1 MKSGEKELE
10 NIPIVEESGVKW
22 SKAWEGEKAMLL
34 GTHTPKLDDKGR
46 LFLPAKFRDELSDG
60 VVITRGQERCL
71 YVFPAKEFSAI
82 MEKLRQAPASV
93 KDARDYMRV
102 MLSGASDETV
112 DKQGRVSLPA
122 LLRQYAGLSK
132 ELVIIGVGSRAEI
145 WDAEAWAEYLAKNEE
160 SFANQVE
167 EVIPGLF

>member
-1 MKSGEKELE
+1 
-10 NIPIVEESGVKW
+10 
-22 SKAWEGEKAMLL
+22 MLL

-71 YVFPAKEFSAI
+71 YVFPAKEFGSI

-145 WDAEAWAEYLAKNEE
+145 WDAEAWSEYLAKNEE